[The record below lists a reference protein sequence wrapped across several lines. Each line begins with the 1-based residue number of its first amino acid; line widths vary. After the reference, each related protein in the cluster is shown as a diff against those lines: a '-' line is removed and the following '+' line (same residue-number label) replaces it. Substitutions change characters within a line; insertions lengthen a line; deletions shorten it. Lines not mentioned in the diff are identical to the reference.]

1 MSKIKDKQRS
11 QYFQAIARHFF
22 RHRGSPFFLSSKDL
36 DLITRWEKM
45 GIPLRVVMEGI
56 TKAFENLGSKQHKQS
71 KILSLSYC
79 HPQVVKAFQQFKER
93 RVGSKGSGSDRRDK
107 KEKAKA
113 EIKKF
118 IKILPIEVSFL
129 KDVYSQAYEL
139 LSQSQPEEEGLELL
153 DQEVERLIVEKFLQE
168 EPGGRERDVRKERGG
183 NESQLEIRRI
193 KWVKQMRE
201 RHRIPYISL
210 YYY

>member
-1 MSKIKDKQRS
+1 MSRIKDKQSS
-11 QYFQAIARHFF
+11 QYFQAIAHHFF

-36 DLITRWEKM
+36 DLITCWEKI
-45 GIPLRVVMEGI
+45 GIPLQVAMEGI
-56 TKAFENLGSKQHKQS
+56 TRAFENLGSKQRKQN

-93 RVGSKGSGSDRRDK
+93 RVGGKGSGSDRKDK
-107 KEKAKA
+107 KEKAMA
-113 EIKKF
+113 EIKTF

-139 LSQSQPEEEGLELL
+139 LFQNKAEEELEPL
-153 DQEVERLIVEKFLQE
+153 DQEVERLLVEKFLQE
-168 EPGGRERDVRKERGG
+168 KPEGREKDVRNDGRR
-183 NESQLEIRRI
+183 NENQLEIRKI